1 MKKVLFICLSFLI
14 SLYTAAQEEQFEELK
29 QRIAASESDTQKVNL
44 LIDLGKAIIDNNI
57 DSTQKFA
64 FEAIELAQKSS
75 FKKGEMMA
83 INLIGNVTQRRGQ
96 LDSAMIYYKQVEQI
110 ATELSDDKGMAIA
123 LSNKGIIHINKGE
136 YVKALKV
143 ILEAVDYEI
152 KLGDKTGM
160 AEGYLNAGVVHYYM
174 GDMDNTLKY
183 FKKSTALT
191 KEVGDLQ
198 VLKKGY
204 INIGAIHQYRKE
216 YDEALDYYNQAYDIA
231 EELNDQNDINVT
243 LHNMAQIYSETGQ
256 YELAESNFKKA
267 LEFHKKFKKERDI
280 AKEYINLGSLYR
292 NQKKWEKAKEYYDH
306 GIELC
311 INGGYLKEL
320 EDGYKGLSEMYSRTA
335 NYKKAFEASLDYID
349 LKDSLLNEE
358 NAKNVAE
365 LRTKYETAEKE
376 KALAEEQIKSES
388 LAKEAAEAKLSAANR
403 NKWIITLIALIIAVT
418 LSFLVLRQRNKRKA
432 QAEKDA
438 AIIEERDR
446 GTQAV
451 FEAQEEERKRISKDL
466 HDGVG
471 QQLSGLKMAFQKVS
485 ERIKNENPERSEE
498 LRKLSGILSESADEV
513 RSISHQM
520 MPKALTELGLI
531 ETLQDMLEKSFGM
544 TDIQYEF
551 DHFGINERLNE
562 NIEVSLY
569 RVCQELINN
578 ILKHANA
585 TKITVQLYKNSGKV
599 IMVVEDNG
607 SGIKYNSKDGHGLL
621 NMKSRINS
629 LNGEINLEPS
639 PKSGTLATVRLPL

>member
-1 MKKVLFICLSFLI
+1 
-14 SLYTAAQEEQFEELK
+14 
-29 QRIAASESDTQKVNL
+29 
-44 LIDLGKAIIDNNI
+44 
-57 DSTQKFA
+57 
-64 FEAIELAQKSS
+64 
-75 FKKGEMMA
+75 
-83 INLIGNVTQRRGQ
+83 
-96 LDSAMIYYKQVEQI
+96 
-110 ATELSDDKGMAIA
+110 
-123 LSNKGIIHINKGE
+123 
-136 YVKALKV
+136 
-143 ILEAVDYEI
+143 
-152 KLGDKTGM
+152 M

-174 GDMDNTLKY
+174 GDMENTLKY
-183 FKKSTALT
+183 FKKFTALT

-231 EELNDQNDINVT
+231 EGLNDQNDINVT
-243 LHNMAQIYSETGQ
+243 LHNIAQIYSETGQ
-256 YELAESNFKKA
+256 FELAEANFKKA

-292 NQKKWEKAKEYYDH
+292 NQKKWQKAKEYYNQ

-311 INGGYLKEL
+311 IKGGYLKEL

-358 NAKNVAE
+358 NAKNVAK

-376 KALAEEQIKSES
+376 KALAKEQIKSES

-418 LSFLVLRQRNKRKA
+418 LSFSGLKQRSKRRA

-531 ETLQDMLEKSFGM
+531 EALQDMLEKSFGM

-562 NIEVSLY
+562 SIEVSLY
-569 RVCQELINN
+569 RVCQELVNN

-607 SGIKYNSKDGHGLL
+607 TGIKNSSEDGHGLL

-639 PKSGTLATVRLPL
+639 PNSGTLATVRLPL